1 MSNFALVE
9 RWMER
14 EGEIINIIAAMPRI
28 LQNTN
33 LTGLKFINY
42 VNRLLSTTLECE
54 AIGYCLLRTI
64 KKIARSIRYF
74 TYSDFHFKVFP
85 IFYSSC

>member
-14 EGEIINIIAAMPRI
+14 EGEIINIMAAMPRI

-42 VNRLLSTTLECE
+42 VNRLLFATLECGSI
-54 AIGYCLLRTI
+54 AYWLLRTI
-64 KKIARSIRYF
+64 KKIDRSIRYL
-74 TYSDFHFKVFP
+74 TYSNFHFKVFP